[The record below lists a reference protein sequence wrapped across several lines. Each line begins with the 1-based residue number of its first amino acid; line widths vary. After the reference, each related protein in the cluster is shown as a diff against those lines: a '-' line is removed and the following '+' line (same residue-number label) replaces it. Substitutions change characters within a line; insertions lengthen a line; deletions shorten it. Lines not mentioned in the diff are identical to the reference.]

1 MEKKDDSLTNKNYKT
16 IISLKLHNILAENG
30 IESVKT
36 EINRNDPTKIV
47 WKYEP
52 SAKFFELLNEYV
64 KQSHLKTETKVEG

>member
-1 MEKKDDSLTNKNYKT
+1 MEKQTLSEKDYKT
-16 IISLKLHNILAENG
+16 VISLKLHNILAENG

-47 WKYEP
+47 WKYVP

-64 KQSHLKTETKVEG
+64 KQSHLKKENKIEE